1 MQMNKPICMTRI
13 VLIVV
18 VIFCFIGVA
27 TAQRE
32 GLTVDSNRM
41 VAATTNPNT
50 VVNGNQSVSISGSR
64 NLNIGSDDQ
73 QTVGRSRTIN
83 VGGLDSTSVSGEQRL
98 TVGTTQTVRINRDIN
113 VTSGGNKTE
122 QTAGVAT
129 YRSGQSIVIEANDE
143 LILRV
148 GDSMIRMRK
157 NGDITISGKNINI
170 LGTGKIITK
179 DSSGVK

>member
-1 MQMNKPICMTRI
+1 MNKPICMTRI

-18 VIFCFIGVA
+18 VVFCFIGVA

-32 GLTVDSNRM
+32 GLTVDSNRIG
-41 VAATTNPNT
+41 AATTNPNT

-83 VGGLDSTSVSGEQRL
+83 VGGSDSTSVSGEQRL
-98 TVGTTQTVRINRDIN
+98 NVGTTQTLWINRDIN

-122 QTAGVAT
+122 QTAGIAT
-129 YRSGQSIVIEANDE
+129 YRSGHSIVIEANDE
-143 LILRV
+143 IVLRV
-148 GDSMIRMRK
+148 GDSMIRMLK

-170 LGTGKIITK
+170 LGAGNVRIQDHNGIR
-179 DSSGVK
+179 